1 MQQTYYPT
9 VESVGDILVIAE
21 LERNARLVE
30 VEGRPAGGPIVNA
43 IRVEP

>member
-1 MQQTYYPT
+1 MEQTNYPAQ
-9 VESVGDILVIAE
+9 ESVGDILVIAE
-21 LERNARLVE
+21 LERYARLVE